1 MYVSNPFIY
10 LIMRVVL
17 PSNASMKHFPDNTLA
32 KYTVQLPQSLNL
44 SHGRWEFGLSEIQFA
59 KSWYNITKANL
70 KIIKNRVQTNIQL
83 DDGYYET
90 PQQFIEHINDKIHTV
105 YKETSGRLI
114 SFHFNK
120 VTRLCE
126 IKTTANKEI
135 TLEFSK
141 NLEQILGYTTKQ
153 FNRELKE
160 MSNIYPSRGDI
171 VKEVTIPGSLPV
183 RLDSIF
189 NLMVYCDIAQSTT
202 VGDVEAPLLRAVPV
216 NKDHWINQCTEFSNI
231 QYLPI
236 AQKNVR
242 SISIYIY
249 TDFGELVPFV
259 YGRTVCTL
267 NFRRIDHSTY

>member
-1 MYVSNPFIY
+1 
-10 LIMRVVL
+10 MRVVL
-17 PSNASMKHFPDNTLA
+17 PSNSSMKHFPNNTLA

-44 SHGRWEFGLSEIQFA
+44 SHGRWEFGLSEIQFT
-59 KSWYNITKANL
+59 KSWYNVTKANL
-70 KIIKNRVQTNIQL
+70 KITNNRVKTNIQL
-83 DDGYYET
+83 DDGYYKS
-90 PQQFIEHINDKIHTV
+90 PHQLIEHINDKIH
-105 YKETSGRLI
+105 KEASRRMI
-114 SFHFNK
+114 SFNFNK

-126 IKTTANKEI
+126 INIPVNKEI
-135 TLEFSK
+135 TIEFNK
-141 NLEQILGYTTKQ
+141 NLEQVLGYTTDQ
-153 FNRELKE
+153 FNKELKE
-160 MSNIYPSRGDI
+160 KSSNYPTRGDF
-171 VKEVTIPGSLPV
+171 VNEVTIPGSFPV

-216 NKDHWINQCTEFSNI
+216 NKEHWINQCTEFSNI

-267 NFRRIDHSTY
+267 NFRRIDHSAY